1 MASRRQ
7 FVIETVARVVDRVT
21 APMRRV
27 TMSQIRNARTI
38 REAFGR
44 VSVAMGQQFARMV
57 STAARFSRR
66 MVNVGVQQ
74 LGGLAA
80 STAKW
85 GSATAAGLG
94 VGAIALNHSTT
105 EAQRL
110 SKAMGLN
117 VELVEAFESSLN
129 GTSFNLE
136 NIIDLAEELAN
147 KVGES
152 KKTGLTESLKGGLK
166 TLGLKYADIKKLSP
180 EAQFTKLFDT
190 ALKMKD
196 RQAAASGLDQIMGGE
211 ANKVFSVLADRAKS
225 TGDLIKAYR
234 ALNFQTDESRRG
246 AMQFTDQLSS
256 LTGAIISVGKF
267 AAGILGE
274 RIQAKL
280 GELAKYLETQKATV
294 QKWVTETVDSFVAQ
308 LPKALEA
315 VKKLVQFLIDNG
327 PQIAQGVEVLLN
339 LIKGI
344 GMIAKGWGYL
354 LEGAGTWLGETAAE
368 AVVGQGA
375 QDAEASR
382 KAYLERK
389 ARGELS
395 YLSSPQERTARMIQE
410 RNSTTT
416 TQVELVNR
424 TGMATVTRGA
434 KAQGFRMVSTGAL
447 A

>member
-21 APMRRV
+21 APMRRI

-85 GSATAAGLG
+85 GSATAAGLS

-147 KVGES
+147 KMGES

-280 GELAKYLETQKATV
+280 GELTKYLETQKATV

-315 VKKLVQFLIDNG
+315 VKKLFTFLIDNG
-327 PQIAQGVEVLLN
+327 PQIGQAIEGLLKF
-339 LIKGI
+339 LDG
-344 GMIAKGWGYL
+344 L
-354 LEGAGTWLGETAAE
+354 GTVWKYTLGGLGEWLGETAAK

>member
-21 APMRRV
+21 APMRRI

-136 NIIDLAEELAN
+136 NIIDLAEELSN

-166 TLGLKYADIKKLSP
+166 TLGLKYADIKKLGP

-234 ALNFQTDESRRG
+234 ALNFQTEESRRG

-256 LTGAIISVGKF
+256 LTGAIVSVGKF

-280 GELAKYLETQKATV
+280 GELTKYLETQKATV

-315 VKKLVQFLIDNG
+315 VKKLFTFLIDNG
-327 PQIAQGVEVLLN
+327 PQIGQAIEGLLKF
-339 LIKGI
+339 LDG
-344 GMIAKGWGYL
+344 L
-354 LEGAGTWLGETAAE
+354 GTVWKYTLGGLGEWLGETAGK

>member
-1 MASRRQ
+1 
-7 FVIETVARVVDRVT
+7 
-21 APMRRV
+21 MRRI
-27 TMSQIRNARTI
+27 TMSQIRNARTMGQ
-38 REAFGR
+38 AFGR

-66 MVNVGVQQ
+66 MVNVGVQR
-74 LGGLAA
+74 LGSLAA
-80 STAKW
+80 ATAKW
-85 GSATAAGLG
+85 GSATVAGLG
-94 VGAIALNHSTT
+94 AGTIALNHSTT

-147 KVGES
+147 KMGES

-166 TLGLKYADIKKLSP
+166 TLGLKYGDIKNLSP

-234 ALNFQTDESRRG
+234 ALNFQTEESRRG

-280 GELAKYLETQKATV
+280 GELTKYLETQKATV
-294 QKWVTETVDSFVAQ
+294 QKWVTETVDAFVEQ
-308 LPKALEA
+308 LPKALDA
-315 VKKLVQFLIDNG
+315 VKKLVQSLIDHG
-327 PQIAQGVEVLLN
+327 PQIEQTVESILRFLEGLGTV
-339 LIKGI
+339 
-344 GMIAKGWGYL
+344 WGYTL
-354 LEGAGTWLGETAAE
+354 GGLGEWLGETAAK

-424 TGMATVTRGA
+424 TGMATVTRGP

>member
-7 FVIETVARVVDRVT
+7 FVIETLARVVDRVT
-21 APMRRV
+21 APMRRI

-74 LGGLAA
+74 LGSLAA

-85 GSATAAGLG
+85 GTVSAGGLG
-94 VGAIALNHSTT
+94 AGAIALNHSTT

-211 ANKVFSVLADRAKS
+211 ANKIFSVLADRAKS

-234 ALNFQTDESRRG
+234 SLNFQTDESRRG
-246 AMQFTDQLSS
+246 AMQFTDQLAKLVGTIMS
-256 LTGAIISVGKF
+256 IGKF

-280 GELAKYLETQKATV
+280 GELSNYLETQKTVV
-294 QKWVTETVDSFVAQ
+294 QKWVTETVDAFVEQ
-308 LPKALEA
+308 LPKALDA
-315 VKKLVQFLIDNG
+315 VKKLFQFLIDNG
-327 PQIAQGVEVLLN
+327 PQIGQAVESLLKF
-339 LIKGI
+339 LDGLGTVWKYTLG
-344 GMIAKGWGYL
+344 GL
-354 LEGAGTWLGETAAE
+354 GTWLGETAAK

>member
-1 MASRRQ
+1 
-7 FVIETVARVVDRVT
+7 
-21 APMRRV
+21 MRRI
-27 TMSQIRNARTI
+27 TMSQIRNARTMGQ
-38 REAFGR
+38 AFGR

-66 MVNVGVQQ
+66 MVNVGVQR
-74 LGGLAA
+74 LGSLAA
-80 STAKW
+80 ATAKW
-85 GSATAAGLG
+85 GSATVAGLG
-94 VGAIALNHSTT
+94 VGTIALNHSTT

-147 KVGES
+147 KMGES

-166 TLGLKYADIKKLSP
+166 TLGLKYGDIKNLSP
-180 EAQFTKLFDT
+180 NAQFTKLFDT

-196 RQAAASGLDQIMGGE
+196 RQAAASGLDQILGGD
-211 ANKVFSVLADRAKS
+211 ANKIFSVLADRAKS
-225 TGDLIKAYR
+225 TQELIKSYQ
-234 ALNFQTDESRRG
+234 ALSFQTDESRKG
-246 AMQFTDQLSS
+246 ALEFTDQLST
-256 LTGAIISVGKF
+256 LTGALESVARF
-267 AAGILGE
+267 AAGILGA
-274 RIQAKL
+274 RVQAKM
-280 GELAKYLETQKATV
+280 GELTKYLETQRDTV
-294 QKWVTETVDSFVAQ
+294 QKWVTETVDAFVAQ
-308 LPKALEA
+308 LPKALDA
-315 VKKLVQFLIDNG
+315 VKKLVQFLIDHG
-327 PQIAQGVEVLLN
+327 PQIGQAVESILKFLDG
-339 LIKGI
+339 L
-344 GMIAKGWGYL
+344 
-354 LEGAGTWLGETAAE
+354 GTVWKYTLGGLGEWLGETAAK
-368 AVVGQGA
+368 AALGSGSK
-375 QDAEASR
+375 DAEAAR
-382 KAYLERK
+382 KDYLERK